1 MKQETSHN
9 KRKRAT
15 RKSTSSS
22 TAAASASASSI
33 LQPESLKGKQPTSR
47 KVSCT
52 IQYVIHHH
60 PHFFFYLKCCCFFL
74 FHFLKLW
81 LYLISSSTTL
91 LQTISFCRSFFY
103 VSCKCVCVYV
113 LSKFSC
119 LFADIIRAC
128 ACVYVSILFIDGS
141 QCFWEM
147 LWPSNNIIE
156 HHLNR
161 NQQHQQNQQL
171 ILITMDQQRSSSRLH
186 RMIYHSSTNV
196 EGYSLSYLKPPL
208 SLLDNSA
215 VNSWAKFIYFKFLL
229 QIHVSPSALQK
240 KSVFSGFLAYF
251 LHSLLMCFYSHFIY
265 RLSACVCICVLFTYI
280 LYWIDLQN
288 AVNDDGV
295 DVENDRSI
303 LKVLKKKKDL
313 FFVWNFQLKIYM
325 YILDRLFLSF

>member
-15 RKSTSSS
+15 RKSTSS
-22 TAAASASASSI
+22 TAASASTASASSI

-103 VSCKCVCVYV
+103 VSCKCVCVSV

-128 ACVYVSILFIDGS
+128 ACVYVSILFIDDS

-240 KSVFSGFLAYF
+240 KCFLWLSSLFPPFSVDVFLFSFHLSSLCVCVFVSFSHISYIE
-251 LHSLLMCFYSHFIY
+251 SIYKMLLMMM
-265 RLSACVCICVLFTYI
+265 VLM
-280 LYWIDLQN
+280 LKMIDQ
-288 AVNDDGV
+288 
-295 DVENDRSI
+295 
-303 LKVLKKKKDL
+303 
-313 FFVWNFQLKIYM
+313 F
-325 YILDRLFLSF
+325 